1 MEAMER
7 LEKTLDNGVREANNQ
22 VERVTR
28 LLHNRVRIIAELLQ
42 QDIID
47 NGSGRGVCLGAVLNE
62 TVDEIEEQLD
72 GFVDAVEKFKEPCVE
87 QVKSLH
93 FDHRESLSLLG
104 RIAQEGKTSLIQPN
118 KRIVS

>member
-7 LEKTLDNGVREANNQ
+7 LEETIDNSVREANNQ

-62 TVDEIEEQLD
+62 TVDEIEEYLD
-72 GFVDAVEKFKEPCVE
+72 RFVEAVKRFKTPCIE
-87 QVKSLH
+87 QVKSFH

-104 RIAQEGKTSLIQPN
+104 RIAEEGKTNLIQPN
-118 KRIVS
+118 KKIVN